1 MFGKIIYWVTIVA
14 CVALCAFLVWGCV
27 WGCIASTETEVET
40 YTVGMEI
47 IEKDFSSYYQKFEG
61 VKTEYIINARG
72 SGEAFVENVSSNVY
86 AQYAVGDVVEVEVRV
101 MENRVGTFRKEFKIL
116 GLEG

>member
-1 MFGKIIYWVTIVA
+1 MFGKIIYWIMIIA
-14 CVALCAFLVWGCV
+14 CVALCVFVIGC
-27 WGCIASTETEVET
+27 CAASIETEVET

-47 IEKDFSSYYQKFEG
+47 IEKDFSSYYKYYEG
-61 VKTEYIINARG
+61 TETEYIINARG
-72 SGEAFVENVSSNVY
+72 SGEAFVKSVSPNVY

-101 MENRVGTFRKEFKIL
+101 MENRVGSFRKEFKIL

>member
-1 MFGKIIYWVTIVA
+1 MFGKIIYWIMIVA
-14 CVALCAFLVWGCV
+14 CLALCAFLI

-40 YTVGMEI
+40 YTVGMEV
-47 IEKDFSSYYQKFEG
+47 IEKDFSSYYKKFEG

-72 SGEAFVENVSSNVY
+72 SGEAFVMSVSSNVY

-101 MENRVGTFRKEFKIL
+101 MENRIGIFRKEFKIL

>member
-1 MFGKIIYWVTIVA
+1 M
-14 CVALCAFLVWGCV
+14 CLALCFPLFG
-27 WGCIASTETEVET
+27 GCIVSTETEVET

-101 MENRVGTFRKEFKIL
+101 MENRVGSFRKRV
-116 GLEG
+116 

>member
-1 MFGKIIYWVTIVA
+1 MFGKIIYWITIVA
-14 CVALCAFLVWGCV
+14 CLALCAFLI
-27 WGCIASTETEVET
+27 WGCIVSTETEVET

-101 MENRVGTFRKEFKIL
+101 MENRVGSFRKEFKIL

>member
-1 MFGKIIYWVTIVA
+1 MFGKIIFWITIVA
-14 CVALCAFLVWGCV
+14 CVALCIFLIWC
-27 WGCIASTETEVET
+27 CIASTETEVET

-47 IEKDFSSYYQKFEG
+47 IEKDFSSYYKKYEG

-72 SGEAFVENVSSNVY
+72 SGEAFVESVSSNVY

>member
-14 CVALCAFLVWGCV
+14 CLALCAFLI

-72 SGEAFVENVSSNVY
+72 SGEAFVENVSPNVY

-101 MENRVGTFRKEFKIL
+101 MENRIGTFRKEFKIL